1 VKTDDGGGEVT
12 GDRFDVRIGRQR
24 IGLCYVGPITSLI
37 SPDGA
42 TTLAP
47 LVLRRAVG
55 PDQTLWEWH
64 TSDQESRPARR
75 IVSIALLRGDG
86 EPLVTWRL
94 EGCRPLRWSGPT
106 LDTMVPAIAVEE
118 IEIAFDRV
126 GWS

>member
-1 VKTDDGGGEVT
+1 VRTDGGGEVT
-12 GDRFDVRIGRQR
+12 GDRFGVRIGRQR

-37 SPDGA
+37 SPDGGA
-42 TTLAP
+42 TLAP

-64 TSDQESRPARR
+64 TSAQESRPDRR
-75 IVSIALLRGDG
+75 VVSIELLTGDG
-86 EPLVTWRL
+86 QTLVTWRL

-106 LDTMVPAIAVEE
+106 LDTMVPAIAFEE

-126 GWS
+126 TWS